1 MISKN
6 NIALALD
13 NNDDL
18 KTLAELINQTSQSV
32 GIYKVGF
39 EQFIRFGDK
48 LFEPIRKNNAKIFLD
63 MKLHD
68 IPNTVAQAVSSAIYH
83 GVDFLTIHTIGGKE
97 MMSAAAE
104 AAKKSRNA
112 PKIIGVTIL
121 TSIDKAAMNDE
132 MRINGEVE
140 AQVAHLAKLAAQC
153 GLDGIVCSAADLPSV
168 KSFVPSNFEII
179 TPGIRLAGADSQ
191 DQKRIATPQAAIAN
205 GATILVIGRAITGA
219 QNPSMA
225 AREILQ
231 SILKN

>member
-18 KTLAELINQTSQSV
+18 ETLTGLINRTSQSV

-68 IPNTVAQAVSSAIYH
+68 IPNTVAQAVAAAIYH
-83 GVDFLTIHTIGGKE
+83 GVDFLTIHAIGGKA
-97 MMSAAAE
+97 MMSAAAQ
-104 AAKKSRNA
+104 AAKKSRTA

-121 TSIDKAAMNDE
+121 TSIDKVAMNDE

-140 AQVAHLAKLAAQC
+140 EQVAHLAKLAVQC
-153 GLDGIVCSAADLPSV
+153 GIDGIVCSAADLPSV
-168 KSFVPSNFEII
+168 KSFVPRDFEII
-179 TPGIRLAGADSQ
+179 TPGIRLAGTDSQ
-191 DQKRIATPQAAIAN
+191 DQKRIATPQAAIAS

-219 QNPSMA
+219 QNPSLA
-225 AREILQ
+225 AQEILE
-231 SILKN
+231 SLYKN